1 MRGKIKQIKMEK
13 SVFKEFSYKTTP
25 EKLWE
30 ALTEKDQMKLWYFD
44 MEEFKPEV
52 GFEFRFWGGTE
63 TRQYL
68 HICKITEVVFGKKL
82 CYTWSYEGIPGQTI
96 LCFEIEQT
104 GEEATLLK
112 LTHSGFETFPKDNPD
127 LAPRNFD
134 EGWNFIL
141 GTSLKN
147 YIEGKS

>member
-1 MRGKIKQIKMEK
+1 MGESVIKEY
-13 SVFKEFSYKTTP
+13 SYKSTP
-25 EKLWE
+25 EKLWK
-30 ALTEKDQMKLWYFD
+30 ALTVKEQMKLWYFD
-44 MEEFKPEV
+44 IEKFKPEI

-82 CYTWSYEGIPGQTI
+82 CHTWSYDGIPGETN

-104 GEEATLLK
+104 GKETTNLK
-112 LTHSGFETFPKDNPD
+112 LSHSGFETFPKDNPD
-127 LAPRNFD
+127 LAPKNFD
-134 EGWNFIL
+134 EGWTYIL

>member
-1 MRGKIKQIKMEK
+1 MGESVIKEY
-13 SVFKEFSYKTTP
+13 SYKSTP
-25 EKLWE
+25 EKLWK
-30 ALTEKDQMKLWYFD
+30 ALTVKEQMKLWYFD
-44 MEEFKPEV
+44 IEEFKPEI

-82 CYTWSYEGIPGQTI
+82 CHTWSYDGIPGETN

-104 GEEATLLK
+104 GKETTNLK
-112 LTHSGFETFPKDNPD
+112 LSHSGFETFPKDNPD
-127 LAPRNFD
+127 LAAKNFD
-134 EGWNFIL
+134 EGWTYIL

>member
-1 MRGKIKQIKMEK
+1 MGESVIKEY
-13 SVFKEFSYKTTP
+13 SYKSTP
-25 EKLWE
+25 EKLWK
-30 ALTEKDQMKLWYFD
+30 ALTVKEQMKLWYFD
-44 MEEFKPEV
+44 IEKFKPEI
-52 GFEFRFWGGTE
+52 GFEFRFWGGTK

-82 CYTWSYEGIPGQTI
+82 CHTWSYEGIPGETN

-104 GEEATLLK
+104 GKETTNLK
-112 LTHSGFETFPKDNPD
+112 LSHSGFETFPTDNPD
-127 LAPRNFD
+127 LAPKNFD
-134 EGWNFIL
+134 EGWTYIL